1 MSIRERLIQGV
12 RTFARAATGLADA
25 SVLVAQQSTTRP
37 ALPYLTVDVVTP
49 GVQVGEDELFY
60 DLGGAGGTMR
70 EWVRG
75 QRRATV
81 QVSGY
86 GTDAPELLELVRLAL
101 GSPVTRATAET
112 TYGISLGPVVSQ
124 QDLTA
129 LRETDFEVAAMLELA
144 VNYRTESTPV
154 ASPEASRVEL
164 LVTLDGGDDP
174 SPDLVAGVALVGYT
188 IWDLGATTWDGAGSV
203 WDEGVVV

>member
-1 MSIRERLIQGV
+1 VSIRERLIQGTRAFV
-12 RTFARAATGLADA
+12 RSATGLSSAA
-25 SVLVAQQSTTRP
+25 VVVAQQTGPRP
-37 ALPYLTVDVVTP
+37 ALPYLTVEVVTP

-86 GTDAPELLELVRLAL
+86 GTDAPELLEQVRLSL
-101 GSPVTRATAET
+101 GSPVTRAPAET
-112 TYGISLGPVVSQ
+112 TYGISLAGVVSQ

-129 LRETDFEVAAMLELA
+129 LRETDYEIAALLELA
-144 VNYRTESTPV
+144 IHYRTESAPV
-154 ASPEASRVEL
+154 ASPEASRIDL
-164 LVTLDGGDDP
+164 LVTLDGVDP
-174 SPDLVAGVALVGYT
+174 PADLVAGVALVGFT
-188 IWDLGATTWDGAGSV
+188 LWDLGSTTWDGAGSV
-203 WDEGVVV
+203 WDEGVVL

>member
-1 MSIRERLIQGV
+1 
-12 RTFARAATGLADA
+12 
-25 SVLVAQQSTTRP
+25 
-37 ALPYLTVDVVTP
+37 
-49 GVQVGEDELFY
+49 
-60 DLGGAGGTMR
+60 MR

-86 GTDAPELLELVRLAL
+86 GTDAPELLEQVRLSL
-101 GSPVTRATAET
+101 GSPVTRAAAET

-129 LRETDFEVAAMLELA
+129 LRETDFELAALLELA
-144 VNYRTESTPV
+144 VNYRTDSIPV
-154 ASPEASRVEL
+154 ASPEASRIDL
-164 LVTLDGGDDP
+164 LVTLDGDDTP
-174 SPDLVAGVALVGYT
+174 PDLIAGVSLVGET
-188 IWDLGATTWDGAGSV
+188 IWDLGATTWDGAGSI

>member
-12 RTFARAATGLADA
+12 RTFVKTATGLGDSA
-25 SVLVAQQSTTRP
+25 VLVAQQTMPRP
-37 ALPYLTVDVVTP
+37 ALPYLTVEVVTP

-86 GTDAPELLELVRLAL
+86 GTDAPELLEQVRLSL
-101 GSPVTRATAET
+101 GSPVTRAAAET

-129 LRETDFEVAAMLELA
+129 LRETDFEVAALLELA
-144 VNYRTESTPV
+144 VNYRTDSIPV
-154 ASPEASRVEL
+154 ASPEASRIDL
-164 LVTLDGGDDP
+164 LVTLDGDDTP
-174 SPDLVAGVALVGYT
+174 PDLIAGVSLVGET
-188 IWDLGATTWDGAGSV
+188 IWDLGATTWDGAGSI

>member
-12 RTFARAATGLADA
+12 RTFAKTATGLGDSA
-25 SVLVAQQSTTRP
+25 VLVAQQTMPRP
-37 ALPYLTVDVVTP
+37 ALPYLTVEVVTP

-60 DLGGAGGTMR
+60 DLGGTGGTMR

-86 GTDAPELLELVRLAL
+86 GTDAPELLEQVRLAL

-112 TYGISLGPVVSQ
+112 TYGISLAGVVSQ

-129 LRETDFEVAAMLELA
+129 LRETDYELAALLELA
-144 VNYRTESTPV
+144 IHYQTESVPV
-154 ASPEASRVEL
+154 ASPEASRIDL
-164 LVTLDGGDDP
+164 LVTLDGVEP
-174 SPDLVAGVALVGYT
+174 PADLVAGVALVGYT